1 MKLAIINDTHFG
13 ARSDSPVFAEYF
25 FKFFDD
31 VFFPY
36 CEQHGIDTVLHLGD
50 LLDRRKFVNFHT
62 LNQVRTR
69 FMEPLLQR
77 GMTVHCILGNHDVYY
92 KNTNLVNSPKE
103 LFGDR
108 YTNFNIY
115 EEPVE
120 MQFGSLKI
128 AMVPWINKNN
138 GEDFMR
144 FIKKCKCPVI
154 CGHFEL
160 EGYQVLR
167 GVKFE
172 GGMHANTLARYEM
185 VLSGHFHHKHSG
197 GNVYYLG
204 TQYQITFSDL
214 EDRKGFHVLDTE
226 TRELTFVE
234 NPSKMFHAIRYDDTV
249 QDIAKILDTKD
260 FSKYANTFVKVFV
273 DSKTK
278 PYLFDKFLD
287 GIYTAPAMGV
297 TIVEQNTDTGT
308 AEPAADMALDTL
320 GLINKEIDGMEE
332 VHDKS
337 ALKRI
342 VRDLYMESL
351 SL

>member
-13 ARSDSPVFAEYF
+13 ARSDSPVFGEYF
-25 FKFFDD
+25 FKFFDE

-36 CEQHGIDTVLHLGD
+36 CDKHGIDTVLHLGD
-50 LLDRRKFVNFHT
+50 LLDRRKFVNFQT

-103 LFGDR
+103 LFGER
-108 YTNFNIY
+108 YTNFIIY
-115 EEPVE
+115 EEPIE
-120 MQFGSLKI
+120 LQFGSLRV

-138 GEDFMR
+138 HEDFLR
-144 FIKKCKCPVI
+144 FIKKSKCPVI

-172 GGMHANTLARYEM
+172 GGMPANLLARYEM
-185 VLSGHFHHKHSG
+185 VLSGHFHHKHGG
-197 GNVYYLG
+197 GNVQYLG

-226 TRELTFVE
+226 TRELEFVE
-234 NPSKMFHAIRYDDTV
+234 NPNKMFHAIRYDDSRH
-249 QDIAKILDTKD
+249 DYSKLLENAD
-260 FSKYANTFVKVFV
+260 FSRYANTFVKVFV
-273 DSKTK
+273 DAKTK
-278 PYLFDKFLD
+278 PYVFDKFLD

-297 TIVEQNTDTGT
+297 TIVEQNPDTSTG
-308 AEPAADMALDTL
+308 EPAADMALDTL

-337 ALKRI
+337 MLKRI

>member
-13 ARSDSPVFAEYF
+13 ARSDSPFFAEYF
-25 FKFFDD
+25 FKFFDE

-36 CEQHGIDTVLHLGD
+36 CEKHGIDTVLHLGD

-69 FMEPLLQR
+69 FMEPLLQK

-108 YTNFNIY
+108 YTNFIIY
-115 EEPVE
+115 EEPIE
-120 MQFGSLKI
+120 LQFGSLKI

-138 GEDFMR
+138 QDQFLR
-144 FIKKCKCPVI
+144 FIKQSKCPLI

-167 GVKFE
+167 GIKFE
-172 GGMHANTLARYEM
+172 GGMSANLLSRYEM
-185 VLSGHFHHKHSG
+185 VLSGHFHHKHGG

-204 TQYQITFSDL
+204 TQYQITFSDM

-234 NPSKMFHAIRYDDTV
+234 NPNRMFYGIRYDDTKH
-249 QDIAKILDTKD
+249 DYSECD
-260 FSKYANTFVKVFV
+260 FSKYTNAFVKVFV
-273 DSKTK
+273 DAKTK
-278 PYLFDKFLD
+278 PYMFDKFLD
-287 GIYTAPAMGV
+287 GIYSAPAMGV
-297 TIVEQNTDTGT
+297 TVVEQTTDTGS

-337 ALKRI
+337 MLKKI